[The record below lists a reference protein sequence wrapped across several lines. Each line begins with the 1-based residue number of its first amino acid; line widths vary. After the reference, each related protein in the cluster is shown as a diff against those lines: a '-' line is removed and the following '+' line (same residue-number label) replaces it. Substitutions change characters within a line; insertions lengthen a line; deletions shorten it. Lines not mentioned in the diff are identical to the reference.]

1 MSKVNLLEHIIRE
14 RRKNE
19 NKPRLSSPIKQWL
32 GRDIPQSLS
41 IRIGNY
47 IEDFFIELTCGY
59 GILTD
64 LQQRNGQYVIA
75 YKEEFHQVDLLL
87 AKDEVIYHRE
97 IKCNLDLDRGKKR
110 DVLYREDRILLA
122 LIAKYEAPID
132 SCVFCPFL
140 DTSRDVSGL
149 GKVEGLSEFI
159 DNFDVDLTV
168 EEFKQLGRN
177 EQIHSALLDETN
189 S

>member
-1 MSKVNLLEHIIRE
+1 MSKVNLLAHIIYQ
-14 RRKNE
+14 RRKTE
-19 NKPRLSSPIKQWL
+19 SKPRLSSPIKQWL

-59 GILTD
+59 GILNE
-64 LQQRNGQYVIA
+64 LVLKNGQRLINWDNSW
-75 YKEEFHQVDLLL
+75 HQVDLLL

-110 DVLYREDRILLA
+110 DVLHREDCITKA
-122 LIAKYEAPID
+122 LVEKYEAPID
-132 SCVFCPFL
+132 SCVFCPFI
-140 DTSRDVSGL
+140 DTSREVSGL
-149 GKVEGLSEFI
+149 GRVEGLAEFI

-168 EEFKQLGRN
+168 EEFKELGRN
-177 EQIHSALLDETN
+177 ELIHEALLR
-189 S
+189 

>member
-19 NKPRLSSPIKQWL
+19 SKPRLSSPIKQWL
-32 GRDIPQSLS
+32 GTDIPQSLS

-47 IEDFFIELTCGY
+47 IEDFFTELTSSY
-59 GILTD
+59 GILD
-64 LQQRNGQYVIA
+64 ELVLKNGQRLISWNNSW
-75 YKEEFHQVDLLL
+75 HQVDLLL

-110 DVLYREDRILLA
+110 DVLHREQCINMA
-122 LIAKYEAPID
+122 LVAKYEAPID

-140 DTSRDVSGL
+140 DTSREISGL
-149 GKVEGLSEFI
+149 GRVEGLAEFI

-168 EEFKQLGRN
+168 EEFKELGRN
-177 EQIHSALLDETN
+177 EQIHRALLDETN

>member
-1 MSKVNLLEHIIRE
+1 MSKVNLLEHIICE
-14 RRKNE
+14 RRKHE
-19 NKPRLSSPIKQWL
+19 SKPRLSSPIKQWL

-59 GILTD
+59 GILNE
-64 LQQRNGQYVIA
+64 LVLKNGQRLINWDNSW
-75 YKEEFHQVDLLL
+75 HQVDLLL

-110 DVLYREDRILLA
+110 DVRNRETIIVDELV
-122 LIAKYEAPID
+122 AKYEAPID

-140 DTSRDVSGL
+140 DTSREVSGL
-149 GKVEGLSEFI
+149 GRVEGLDEFI
-159 DNFDVDLTV
+159 NNFDVDLTV
-168 EEFKQLGRN
+168 EEFKELGRN
-177 EQIHSALLDETN
+177 EQIHRALLDETN